1 MTHPASIARE
11 QSGPKVQL
19 WTERHSRALEDM
31 VRQRWMTPPTHPLS
45 ILNRIAELGYA
56 NKCGQ
61 LFHPTTA
68 ADERVEMVR
77 SWFADPQGGLFE

>member
-1 MTHPASIARE
+1 MADGMQRA
-11 QSGPKVQL
+11 QL

-31 VRQRWMTPPTHPLS
+31 VRQRWMTPPTHPLR

-61 LFHPTTA
+61 LFHPTPA
-68 ADERVEMVR
+68 ADERVERVR
-77 SWFADPQGGLFE
+77 EWMKEPQGELVLELAA